1 MLTENRLLFRHHQPQ
16 QRRTVGK
23 ILRLYNHRRRDSIT
37 FENTIL
43 SPLKRSMS
51 ENGYLNAE
59 TAVQNLTITTSANTT
74 TKPQFKRQ
82 KSLDLEEDQQ
92 RSVSPSSSPKMFSS
106 PEGSI
111 NTNRRDSN
119 ASSDSQKSAKKPAS
133 LDEIQDLYSALQD
146 LVKTNVS
153 TTPLPERRTKML
165 SPSPMSSP
173 RLSDRSLTVPEKTL
187 RKISSKI
194 TPSSSF
200 EKEQCEGSPT
210 PRLKHRRGVST
221 GTMDSVINLMRISPF
236 PGRKFSHDVNT
247 TSQKDSKKLSTSKT
261 PNMVSS
267 KAGKKERNS
276 GDHGKRWKG
285 SKLFHRLRS
294 KSNAEL
300 SDNDDKLSTDD
311 EECVREKNRRM
322 SEADALK
329 LKRNRDSG
337 LTPPQ
342 RKSLQEEKNKD
353 IENLVASLTIKSS
366 DSNLLQTPKE
376 TFTNPLNELNQLE
389 SWFEKA
395 SVALNPNVGRYIL
408 NDESSSDAASPNVR
422 ANRFRKKNGNKRTG
436 PGIRRANS
444 NVGTSHRNKEERR
457 AKRNKMTS
465 KSFDATGLAHAKS
478 TPDLSKTGVESED
491 ILNDTGISYKVL
503 GQLNHFTENRVRDL
517 TPKDNKKESK
527 RVSLDANSVKRLPD
541 TPLFYVPGDEENGR
555 LSSSE
560 LSKTFKRQKS
570 EGSMFYTEEQSKN
583 AKNLLSPPAESAN
596 SYEKPQRSESLSTP
610 NKSNNKRSN
619 NNKIKNKTRPKSM
632 FDYFDQEILGEDPN
646 DEVWSSEEKDIVQ
659 QNNFDNNA
667 NFCRAKI
674 MNNAHRLSLCD
685 LTKTTVVQE
694 KTLWDKFSKVAASK
708 KAKALMA

>member
-1 MLTENRLLFRHHQPQ
+1 
-16 QRRTVGK
+16 
-23 ILRLYNHRRRDSIT
+23 
-37 FENTIL
+37 
-43 SPLKRSMS
+43 MS

-59 TAVQNLTITTSANTT
+59 TTGQNLTITTTN
-74 TKPQFKRQ
+74 KPQFKRQ
-82 KSLDLEEDQQ
+82 KKTESSDLEEDQ
-92 RSVSPSSSPKMFSS
+92 RSTSPSSPTMFSS

-111 NTNRRDSN
+111 NTTRRDSN
-119 ASSDSQKSAKKPAS
+119 ASSDSQKSTKKPAS

-165 SPSPMSSP
+165 LPSPMSSP

-187 RKISSKI
+187 RKISSKM

-200 EKEQCEGSPT
+200 EKEQSEGSPT

-236 PGRKFSHDVNT
+236 PGRKFSHDVNSM
-247 TSQKDSKKLSTSKT
+247 SQKDGKKLSTSKN
-261 PNMVSS
+261 PN
-267 KAGKKERNS
+267 KKERNS

-311 EECVREKNRRM
+311 EDCVREKNRRM

-342 RKSLQEEKNKD
+342 RKSLQEEKIHD
-353 IENLVASLTIKSS
+353 IENLVASLNIENSN
-366 DSNLLQTPKE
+366 SNLLQTPKE

-395 SVALNPNVGRYIL
+395 SVALNPNVGRYIV

-422 ANRFRKKNGNKRTG
+422 ANRFRKKSGNKRSG
-436 PGIRRANS
+436 PGVRRANS
-444 NVGTSHRNKEERR
+444 NVGASHHNKEERR

-478 TPDLSKTGVESED
+478 TPDLSKTDETED

-555 LSSSE
+555 LSPSE

-570 EGSMFYTEEQSKN
+570 EASMFYTEEETKN

-596 SYEKPQRSESLSTP
+596 TYEKPQRSESLSAP
-610 NKSNNKRSN
+610 KSSNRSN
-619 NNKIKNKTRPKSM
+619 KKSSNKKTRPKSM
-632 FDYFDQEILGEDPN
+632 FDYFDQEILGEEPN
-646 DEVWSSEEKDIVQ
+646 DEVWSSDEKDMVQ

-674 MNNAHRLSLCD
+674 INNAHRLSLCD

-694 KTLWDKFSKVAASK
+694 KSLWDKFRKVAANK
-708 KAKALMA
+708 KAKACK